1 MARGT
6 SGRIVIEIDPETKQ
20 ELYEQLEKENSNM
33 KAWFLAHVEN
43 FLKGKQQLTPVS
55 YTHLDVYKRQG
66 SDRWKHQ
73 HPPFRFYAK

>member
-43 FLKGKQQLTPVS
+43 FLKGKQQLTLGF
-55 YTHLDVYKRQG
+55 TH
-66 SDRWKHQ
+66 HA
-73 HPPFRFYAK
+73 PPSISVKVTNHEI